1 MNGDI
6 AVNGAVTANNTLLD
20 AEGDITVDA
29 TVDGENV
36 TLNAGKDVVENAAV
50 NAKADK
56 VVVAGNNIKA
66 NSSFDANNA
75 VYKAGN
81 EVAFNGAANVA
92 GVLGVQAENDITVA
106 GTGIKA
112 DTLVLRSTAG
122 DIDVEIS
129 GNTQNLAVQAD
140 KGTVNVVAKD
150 IKIVNGA
157 SAVAK
162 RVNADGV
169 ASDNESVAANGIT
182 GAAGVDVTI
191 DGNLNASSITGGD
204 VALNINGNADV
215 DSISGGDIDLDV
227 AGNAGIKSIDGA
239 NIDANIADNAELSS
253 IDGDNVNLVIGSDLT
268 VDEMSA
274 GDVIAEVGGNFA
286 VGQVTAGDVEL
297 TVNGDLEDNDS
308 LIEADNLVADV
319 GGDIGTID
327 APINVKVQRIDSVK
341 GHNVNITDKTIS
353 DVVEL
358 GVIQAQGNLN
368 LVAESIGMPNGE
380 GGYVDANGDALNI
393 SVGADALLNIAGYMG
408 RASDQL
414 EVKINGNVTIDSSN
428 LFGLPIINVAGQ
440 IGTPINYFYM
450 LFEGNAASLN
460 WNRYIG
466 NGKIPGIVIYN
477 GQVYAASPDLWLK
490 INRALAFTI
499 ETPELKSKQGVFGAP
514 LFIHTDMDVSEA
526 ASIGAVD
533 YISIASTSL
542 DTLADPDVNEALI
555 YIDDDS
561 SKDRIKRRFERNVKN
576 PNGLDKLYSRE
587 FTSSVK

>member
-1 MNGDI
+1 M
-6 AVNGAVTANNTLLD
+6 
-20 AEGDITVDA
+20 
-29 TVDGENV
+29 
-36 TLNAGKDVVENAAV
+36 
-50 NAKADK
+50 
-56 VVVAGNNIKA
+56 
-66 NSSFDANNA
+66 
-75 VYKAGN
+75 
-81 EVAFNGAANVA
+81 
-92 GVLGVQAENDITVA
+92 
-106 GTGIKA
+106 
-112 DTLVLRSTAG
+112 
-122 DIDVEIS
+122 
-129 GNTQNLAVQAD
+129 
-140 KGTVNVVAKD
+140 
-150 IKIVNGA
+150 
-157 SAVAK
+157 
-162 RVNADGV
+162 
-169 ASDNESVAANGIT
+169 
-182 GAAGVDVTI
+182 
-191 DGNLNASSITGGD
+191 
-204 VALNINGNADV
+204 
-215 DSISGGDIDLDV
+215 
-227 AGNAGIKSIDGA
+227 
-239 NIDANIADNAELSS
+239 
-253 IDGDNVNLVIGSDLT
+253 
-268 VDEMSA
+268 
-274 GDVIAEVGGNFA
+274 
-286 VGQVTAGDVEL
+286 

-308 LIEADNLVADV
+308 LIEADNLIADV

-576 PNGLDKLYSRE
+576 PNGLDKL
-587 FTSSVK
+587 